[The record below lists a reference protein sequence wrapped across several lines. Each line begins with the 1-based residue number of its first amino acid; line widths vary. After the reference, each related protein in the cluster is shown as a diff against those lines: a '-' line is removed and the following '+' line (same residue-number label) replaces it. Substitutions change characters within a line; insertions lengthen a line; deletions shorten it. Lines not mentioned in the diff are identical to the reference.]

1 MQHLRF
7 GSVWFR
13 SATFL
18 ASDLPHSRLQVP
30 LAVCLCGMLVTP
42 PLSGSCPPGD
52 QDELRRLFEA
62 LAIVRN
68 WRDMLADTEVL
79 AEIAVGA
86 TATLTSEIARLER
99 AGLLN
104 PDVGFYSTSSPYGI

>member
-1 MQHLRF
+1 L
-7 GSVWFR
+7 
-13 SATFL
+13 ATFL
-18 ASDLPHSRLQVP
+18 ASDLPHSRLQAP
-30 LAVCLCGMLVTP
+30 LAVCLCGTLVTP
-42 PLSGSCPPGD
+42 PLSGSRPTAD
-52 QDELRRLFEA
+52 QDEIEQRLFKA

-86 TATLTSEIARLER
+86 TATLTSAVARLER

-104 PDVGFYSTSSPYGI
+104 ADVGFYSTSSPYGI